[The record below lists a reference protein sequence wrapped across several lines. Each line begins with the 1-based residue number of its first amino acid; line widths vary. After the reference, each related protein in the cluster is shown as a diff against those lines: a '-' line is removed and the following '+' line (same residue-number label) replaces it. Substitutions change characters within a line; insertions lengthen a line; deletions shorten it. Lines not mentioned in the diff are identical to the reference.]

1 MYTSVVSRLTT
12 FTDQSGVSDVRV
24 LVGPDVENLKC
35 SIQSMVLLFSLPKV
49 RTVGSV
55 YPPPRRMNS

>member
-49 RTVGSV
+49 S
-55 YPPPRRMNS
+55 